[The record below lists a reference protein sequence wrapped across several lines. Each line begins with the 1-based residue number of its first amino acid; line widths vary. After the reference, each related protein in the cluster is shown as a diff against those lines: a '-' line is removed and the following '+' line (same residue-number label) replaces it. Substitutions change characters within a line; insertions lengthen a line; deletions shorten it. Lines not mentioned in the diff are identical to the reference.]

1 VKSACNEGEL
11 NAGLTKLQR
20 RGLTCLIGVGG
31 LKCLK
36 EAATVAMSFPLE
48 KQRLAKLFQRL
59 CKRCGRGVNRSMTP
73 CWECE
78 KKARTELKR
87 TKSHKKTWQRYRDDL
102 LDEGVSYPASQQ
114 DFEKLESNYRHLKVA
129 FHVYDRRGK
138 VTTIFQ
144 IKSFFAMKK
153 MVDTNI
159 NLTTFYSGDFTFKTH
174 RTKLDPGVKVSQN
187 VHLLRI
193 AVVTEKDE
201 ILWHYIAITDL
212 SAFVSKIYFAGKNSA
227 SKQIACDH
235 CAKR

>member
-1 VKSACNEGEL
+1 MNT
-11 NAGLTKLQR
+11 GLTKLQR
-20 RGLTCLIGVGG
+20 RGLTCLKEVGG
-31 LKCLK
+31 LKCLN

-59 CKRCGRGVNRSMTP
+59 CKRCGRGVNSSMAP
-73 CWECE
+73 CWECD
-78 KKARTELKR
+78 KKAGMELKR
-87 TKSHKKTWQRYRDDL
+87 TRTSKKTWERYKDDL
-102 LDEGVSYPASQQ
+102 LDEGVSYPATQQ
-114 DFEKLESNYRHLKVA
+114 DFEKLESNYKHLKVA

-144 IKSFFAMKK
+144 IKKFFAMKK
-153 MVDTNI
+153 MIDTNTS
-159 NLTTFYSGDFTFKTH
+159 LTIFCSGDFTFKTH
-174 RTKLDPGVKVSQN
+174 RTKMDPGVEVSQN

-212 SAFVSKIYFAGKNSA
+212 SAFVSKIYFSGKNSA

-235 CAKR
+235 CTKR